1 MRRTLQPVPVPV
13 PVPAHTCL
21 PQHVEARSAVR
32 TTLRRGSRTVSDPC
46 LLPSRGDAAKSGI
59 KTAST
64 TCCIAP
70 TRLNQ
75 WAIATAWVPPPTEL
89 LAARAA

>member
-21 PQHVEARSAVR
+21 PQHVEARSAIGP
-32 TTLRRGSRTVSDPC
+32 TLRRGSCRISDPC
-46 LLPSRGDAAKSGI
+46 LLPSRGDAAKSGSR
-59 KTAST
+59 TAST
-64 TCCIAP
+64 TCCIDP

-75 WAIATAWVPPPTEL
+75 WANQFTSGRASVRSHAT
-89 LAARAA
+89 